1 MMKLI
6 DMSVKEFI
14 NTLASDA
21 VAPGG
26 GSVSALAGA
35 NGSGL
40 IAMGGELSYHKK
52 AFKALDEATKKQF
65 KDTIDFFIKSKDTF
79 LKLIDDDTDA
89 FNGLMDA
96 FRMPKASDEE
106 KSLRR
111 EAIQKATLE
120 TIRVPLEVCQLAIE
134 NMRHI
139 EGVMTHANKNTISDQ
154 GVGVMM
160 LHTAIHGSAMNVL
173 INLSGLKDQEKAD
186 EFQTIVEDIKAESDK
201 LRVSLLEKVNL

>member
-1 MMKLI
+1 MKLV

-40 IAMGGELSYHKK
+40 MAMAGELSYHKK
-52 AFKALDEATKKQF
+52 AFKALDEETKKHF
-65 KDTIDFFIKSKDTF
+65 KDTIEFFIKSKDTF
-79 LKLIDDDTDA
+79 MKLIDDDTDA

-106 KSLRR
+106 KNLRK

-134 NMRHI
+134 NMRQI
-139 EGVMTHANKNTISDQ
+139 KGVMEYANKNTISDQ

-186 EFQTIVEDIKAESDK
+186 DFRHTVEEIKAESDS
-201 LRVSLLEKVNL
+201 LRVSLLENVNL